1 MAPASPSFSAFQNF
15 PPSVLLLPWNFKIFK
30 IFKILLPQCSFSPGT
45 SSSTWMATG
54 WTSLGDE
61 GNGDGQKIGGRVVLV
76 DGRIDIYFRDLR
88 TDLPLNQTM
97 PKFDSMQV
105 PTHFYSSPQIGLCL
119 TWPHLNHLWLPIT
132 CLLTWSLLGSLVVNI
147 FHLIDWLANN

>member
-1 MAPASPSFSAFQNF
+1 
-15 PPSVLLLPWNFKIFK
+15 
-30 IFKILLPQCSFSPGT
+30 
-45 SSSTWMATG
+45 MATG

-76 DGRIDIYFRDLR
+76 DGRIDIHFRDLR

-119 TWPHLNHLWLPIT
+119 TWPHLNHLDYLPPLNLIF
-132 CLLTWSLLGSLVVNI
+132 TWQLGCEYLSPN
-147 FHLIDWLANN
+147 WPTPKSE

>member
-1 MAPASPSFSAFQNF
+1 
-15 PPSVLLLPWNFKIFK
+15 
-30 IFKILLPQCSFSPGT
+30 
-45 SSSTWMATG
+45 MATG

-105 PTHFYSSPQIGLCL
+105 L
-119 TWPHLNHLWLPIT
+119 TDLY
-132 CLLTWSLLGSLVVNI
+132 
-147 FHLIDWLANN
+147 

>member
-1 MAPASPSFSAFQNF
+1 
-15 PPSVLLLPWNFKIFK
+15 
-30 IFKILLPQCSFSPGT
+30 
-45 SSSTWMATG
+45 MATG
-54 WTSLGDE
+54 WTSLGIE

-105 PTHFYSSPQIGLCL
+105 LNRSILVT
-119 TWPHLNHLWLPIT
+119 TDWPHLNHL
-132 CLLTWSLLGSLVVNI
+132 
-147 FHLIDWLANN
+147 